1 MSFCVPPAAFLLT
14 ILSFTSISPASLF
27 VLYVST
33 ALSVSLQGF
42 LHCLVYGWMREN
54 FRREVLA
61 RSPSLHSPG
70 GLKAFYDDSLGA
82 VP

>member
-1 MSFCVPPAAFLLT
+1 MAPCPVCPQ
-14 ILSFTSISPASLF
+14 
-27 VLYVST
+27 